1 MALDRDQLFSPYD
14 RVKEAYTEGRAAG
27 ARLIQEARR
36 GRGAAKGYIYVNNRF
51 EGNALETIAA
61 MVEQAGAG

>member
-1 MALDRDQLFSPYD
+1 MKLFSPYERTKD
-14 RVKEAYTEGRAAG
+14 PYSEGRDAG

-36 GRGAAKGYIYVNNRF
+36 TPGKAKGFIYVNNRF

-61 MVEQAGAG
+61 IVERAAES